1 MLYAKRIGE
10 VVVEYPYSL
19 DKLRTDFPDTSFP
32 QDVAQM
38 GDLHLFGVFTVAETA
53 APVPTEAQRV
63 DELTPVL
70 IGDVWTQQWALR
82 PATQA
87 ELDLA
92 AQKLA
97 AQQQAIADDA
107 IRDTAKLDP
116 TIQYLLKHTA
126 AEIEA
131 KVRAD
136 VGSLAAAKTFIAK
149 LAVAVGVL
157 ARRELRE

>member
-1 MLYAKRIGE
+1 MPYAKITNGS
-10 VVVEYPYSL
+10 VTEYPYTL
-19 DKLRTDFPDTSFP
+19 GKLRSDYPDTSFP
-32 QDVAQM
+32 RDPSLM
-38 GDLHLFGVFTVAETA
+38 TDLHLFGVVPVAETV

-70 IGDVWTQQWALR
+70 IGDAWTQQWQVR

-97 AQQQAIADDA
+97 AQQQAVADDA
-107 IRDTAKLDP
+107 IRSTAKLDA
-116 TIQYLLKHTA
+116 TIKYLLTHTA

-131 KVRAD
+131 KVQAD
-136 VGSLAAAKTFIAK
+136 VNNLAAAKVFIGK

-157 ARRELRE
+157 ARRELRD